1 VKVLSKSRQYVI
13 RSSPSSFTASPEV
26 PCANP
31 YTGMS
36 WEDMNG
42 KLHSTYP
49 IIPNMPGVISI
60 QSFDLKAAVQDLL
73 HLSELKKNEVDE
85 DPDLYLVNLWMIKI
99 KNAIRAAKG
108 NIKSK
113 KDDSDSE
120 DV

>member
-1 VKVLSKSRQYVI
+1 
-13 RSSPSSFTASPEV
+13 
-26 PCANP
+26 
-31 YTGMS
+31 MS

-49 IIPNMPGVISI
+49 IVPNMLGVISLK
-60 QSFDLKAAVQDLL
+60 SFNVKAAVQDLI

-85 DPDLYLVNLWMIKI
+85 DPDLYLVNLWTIKI
-99 KNAIRAAKG
+99 KNAIRVAKESS
-108 NIKSK
+108 KSK